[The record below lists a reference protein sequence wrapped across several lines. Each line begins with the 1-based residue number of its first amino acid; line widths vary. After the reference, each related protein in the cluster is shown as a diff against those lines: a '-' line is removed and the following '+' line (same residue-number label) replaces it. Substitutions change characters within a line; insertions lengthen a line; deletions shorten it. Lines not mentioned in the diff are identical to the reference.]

1 MDIQN
6 HPSSDT
12 RQDSSV
18 ELTRD
23 DSLLNKETS
32 NSMMTIEGF
41 KEKLRKGRRQIKVA
55 STFDI
60 SHLKKTEKEK
70 FRNLKKIANR
80 YKSIALN
87 SNSMA
92 KVLFIIVPLLLFFAL
107 IIIYI
112 LSQDSDSKTRQRSLS
127 FGTEVKSQKNNDNDK
142 SELL

>member
-6 HPSSDT
+6 HPSSDA

-18 ELTRD
+18 ELVGD

-41 KEKLRKGRRQIKVA
+41 KEKLRKGRKQIEVA
-55 STFDI
+55 SAFDI

-80 YKSIALN
+80 YRSIVLS

-92 KVLFIIVPLLLFFAL
+92 KALFIIVPLLLFFAL

-112 LSQDSDSKTRQRSLS
+112 LSQGSDSKTIQRSLS
-127 FGTEVKSQKNNDNDK
+127 FDIEVESKKQR
-142 SELL
+142 